1 MQGGRFV
8 KGDGASPA
16 RMAELRAMRQG
27 SPWGKKP
34 KFCGFRKS
42 SRRCF
47 GRQSGKRSSPK
58 CKVSRV
64 SGRCRKVASARR
76 NHKSAVPAHSRSA
89 AQLAALARGRATA
102 AANRAARKAQN

>member
-8 KGDGASPA
+8 KGQGASPA
-16 RMAELRAMRQG
+16 RMAQLRAMRTVG
-27 SPWGKKP
+27 PWGRKP

-58 CKVSRV
+58 CRVSKVS
-64 SGRCRKVASARR
+64 GYCRKRASARR
-76 NHKSAVPAHSRSA
+76 SHKSKVPAHSRSA

-102 AANRAARKAQN
+102 AANRAARRA